1 MKSLLDYIQKNM
13 DFPKELKY
21 SKTHEYLKI
30 TQGNQA
36 IVGITSYASSEL
48 GDVVFVELPEVG
60 KSYKTG
66 EKFGVIESV
75 KSVSDLYMPA
85 SGKVTEV
92 NKDLND
98 HPEYVNQDTYGK
110 GWMVKI
116 ELTEDLSKNKELISS
131 DEYSKFVLASAH

>member
-1 MKSLLDYIQKNM
+1 M

-21 SKTHEYLKI
+21 SKTHEYLKDLSDN
-30 TQGNQA
+30 TA

-60 KSYKTG
+60 KTFKTG

-75 KSVSDLYMPA
+75 KSVSDLYLPND
-85 SGKVTEV
+85 GKIIEI
-92 NKDLND
+92 NEDLND

-110 GWMVKI
+110 GWMIKI
-116 ELTEDLSKNKELISS
+116 EFTSDLKQNKELISAE
-131 DEYSKFVLASAH
+131 EYSKFVLAEAH

>member
-1 MKSLLDYIQKNM
+1 M

-21 SKTHEYLKI
+21 SKTHEYLKALP
-30 TQGNQA
+30 GNTA

-60 KSYKTG
+60 KTFKTG

-75 KSVSDLYMPA
+75 KSVSDLYLPT
-85 SGKVTEV
+85 SGKIIEI
-92 NKDLND
+92 NEDLND
-98 HPEYVNQDTYGK
+98 HPEYINQDTYGK

-116 ELTEDLSKNKELISS
+116 ELTSDPNKNKQLITAG
-131 DEYSKFVLASAH
+131 EYGKFVLAEAH

>member
-1 MKSLLDYIQKNM
+1 M

-21 SKTHEYLKI
+21 LKTHEYLKV
-30 TQGNQA
+30 TGNQG

-48 GDVVFVELPEVG
+48 GDVVYVELPEIG
-60 KSYKTG
+60 KTYKTG

-75 KSVSDLYMPA
+75 KSVSDLYLPND
-85 SGKVTEV
+85 GKIIEV

-98 HPEYVNQDTYGK
+98 HPDYVNQDCYSK

-116 ELTEDLSKNKELISS
+116 EFISDVNKNKELISA
-131 DEYSKFVLASAH
+131 DEYAKFVLAEAH